1 MTKTK
6 GKWIHTQALGTLFLE
21 QVLVYFDVPE
31 LFVCTDA
38 DDRRY
43 LVVFVDD
50 DTLRYVAVPISD
62 ATLTAML
69 QGDITMKQAFLR
81 ADGGVAFN
89 IHKDFSV
96 GGFVAERTAIHEIP
110 DEDLPDESGYYHM
123 YTDDVRQYCEQLQE
137 QSDLDELRVE
147 PAQYHWTDKGTF
159 VASTATYSTAFTINV
174 QESALFKAVK
184 TILNSQYSMVEVLT
198 YGEEP
203 VSVYQSDFTSAAN
216 AA

>member
-38 DDRRY
+38 DDHRY

-69 QGDITMKQAFLR
+69 QGDITMKQAFLC

-89 IHKDFSV
+89 IHKDFGT
-96 GGFVAERTAIHEIP
+96 GGFVAERTAIQEIP
-110 DEDLPDESGYYHM
+110 DEDLPDESGYYHV

-137 QSDLDELRVE
+137 QSDFDEVRVE
-147 PAQYHWTDKGTF
+147 PVRYHWADQSTF
-159 VASTATYSTAFTINV
+159 VASTATYSTGPAINV
-174 QESALFKAVK
+174 QESTFFRAVK
-184 TILNSQYSMVEVLT
+184 TILDSQYKVVEVLS

-203 VSVYQSDFTSAAN
+203 VSVYKSDFTSAAN

>member
-38 DDRRY
+38 DGRRY

-69 QGDITMKQAFLR
+69 QGDITMKQAFLH

-89 IHKDFSV
+89 IHKDFGV
-96 GGFVAERTAIHEIP
+96 GGFVAERTAIQEIP

-137 QSDLDELRVE
+137 QSDFDEVRVE
-147 PAQYHWTDKGTF
+147 PVRYRWADQGTF
-159 VASTATYSTAFTINV
+159 VASTATYSAGFTMNAQASTFFRAI
-174 QESALFKAVK
+174 K
-184 TILNSQYSMVEVLT
+184 TILDSQYSMVEVLT

>member
-50 DTLRYVAVPISD
+50 DTLRYVAVPVSD

-81 ADGGVAFN
+81 TDGGVAFN
-89 IHKDFSV
+89 IHKDFSA
-96 GGFVAERTAIHEIP
+96 GGFIAERTAIQEIP
-110 DEDLPDESGYYHM
+110 DEDLPDESGYYRM

-137 QSDLDELRVE
+137 QSDLDEVRVE
-147 PAQYHWTDKGTF
+147 PARYHWTDQGTF
-159 VASTATYSTAFTINV
+159 VASTATYSAGLTI
-174 QESALFKAVK
+174 SAQASTFFRAVN
-184 TILNSQYSMVEVLT
+184 TILDSQYKVVEGLT
-198 YGEEP
+198 YGKES
-203 VSVYQSDFTSAAN
+203 VSVYKSDFTSVAN